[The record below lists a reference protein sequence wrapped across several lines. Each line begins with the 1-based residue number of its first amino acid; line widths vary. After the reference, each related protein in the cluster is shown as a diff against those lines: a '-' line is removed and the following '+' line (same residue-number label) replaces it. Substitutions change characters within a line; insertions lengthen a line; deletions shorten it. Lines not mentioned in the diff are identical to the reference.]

1 MPSPKVSRTFH
12 INQTHVAE
20 VLSQRVVFIIDLRK
34 LTFNEKIAY
43 NNQIMI
49 KESFFFWGGGNIL
62 KPLTKGMR
70 DLQLVDYPPPP
81 PQQKCS
87 KFKVKQTSKSQD

>member
-1 MPSPKVSRTFH
+1 MPSPYVSRTFH

-20 VLSQRVVFIIDLRK
+20 VLSQRVVFIVDFRE
-34 LTFNEKIAY
+34 LTLNEK
-43 NNQIMI
+43 NCLQQSNHD
-49 KESFFFWGGGNIL
+49 KRKFFFWGGGNIL

-81 PQQKCS
+81 TPTK
-87 KFKVKQTSKSQD
+87 KFEI